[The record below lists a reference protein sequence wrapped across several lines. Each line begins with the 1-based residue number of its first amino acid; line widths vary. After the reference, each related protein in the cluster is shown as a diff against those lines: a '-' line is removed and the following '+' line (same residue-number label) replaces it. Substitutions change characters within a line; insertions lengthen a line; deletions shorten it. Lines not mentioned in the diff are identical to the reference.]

1 MNPIRQPFRTRKDA
15 FALHSQP
22 RVGNSSWVLE
32 IVIDNPSIPPVSESK
47 VSKTTSTTF
56 GLCGPSGV
64 HTSQIEKSP
73 KIRRSRPALLGIFIS
88 RLLAD
93 SSGFPRPASPRS
105 GSGSSL
111 QPRTDV
117 VSLPPNVSDRLLCG
131 FLFDH
136 GFLLFSEPETLSWI
150 RDPTWP
156 KWADGLHRG
165 SAVGIPE
172 VDSRSL
178 RSLCSHEWK
187 ALLLGIS
194 RDTLFHTKNT
204 EAAQR
209 LDTGSNTKGNDSSGR
224 STT

>member
-15 FALHSQP
+15 FALHALP

-32 IVIDNPSIPPVSESK
+32 IVIDNPSIPPP
-47 VSKTTSTTF
+47 F
-56 GLCGPSGV
+56 PRARCRRRRA
-64 HTSQIEKSP
+64 
-73 KIRRSRPALLGIFIS
+73 RRSASVGLLTSIRARSRSRQRYGEVVLLFWGFSSRGCSRIPA
-88 RLLAD
+88 
-93 SSGFPRPASPRS
+93 
-105 GSGSSL
+105 
-111 QPRTDV
+111 
-117 VSLPPNVSDRLLCG
+117 VSLAPRALDQDPDLLFSREPTSCRPPNVSDRLLCG